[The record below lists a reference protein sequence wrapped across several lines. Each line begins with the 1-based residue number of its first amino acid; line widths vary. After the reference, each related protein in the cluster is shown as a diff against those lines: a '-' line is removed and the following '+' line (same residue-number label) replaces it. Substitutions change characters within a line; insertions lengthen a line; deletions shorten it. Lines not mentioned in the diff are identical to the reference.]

1 MRYMSRFKMRFRF
14 NGKTENCEDHVDGG
28 TGDCID
34 TEFSATCRVTRGGCT
49 PSTSVPTAGPTSTP
63 TSA

>member
-1 MRYMSRFKMRFRF
+1 MRYVSRFKRGFRF

-28 TGDCID
+28 TSDYID
-34 TEFSATCRVTRGGCT
+34 TEFSATCRVTCGGCT